1 MKKHYATHVEDT
13 DKLISVAGPILEYKT
28 WYEQYKKLMEEQ
40 AQRKYGLYTPT
51 SEGGDDFDPSSFDQA
66 WTVVG
71 KTNEDEDRATIA
83 NITGNGNNLQLKN
96 FAFSGSSGYGL
107 YDIPS
112 PTTWWYYGV
121 TKVNLTQYS
130 VQLTD
135 RSHVNQDL
143 LIFFEH
149 GPSLLVAGTYNFT
162 GFRFKITNP
171 NNHPLSAFFRGDK
184 SLWNI
189 DVTESGIYEFPGI
202 TLTLEEDAN
211 TNYGFELATANEI
224 ENFSV
229 IFELLPKYAGYLV
242 TDGVDDKIISSNF
255 VMGDNWTV
263 VGDWKFIEDKK
274 DSAGIVKNRSLFVFN
289 TASGLTIYINTGS
302 SGMSINDTKSL
313 KAVCSDG
320 RIYLDDWS
328 EVKNTQKQ
336 DASDLEKELNIGNN
350 GSNFTKIA
358 FKNLGIYNRILSKE
372 DCIKA
377 YNYLQT
383 LKAK

>member
-83 NITGNGNNLQLKN
+83 NITGNGNDLKLTN
-96 FAFSGSSGYGL
+96 FGFAEGSGYGL
-107 YDIPS
+107 YGENYNDDRWIKSTNRADI
-112 PTTWWYYGV
+112 TWMS
-121 TKVNLTQYS
+121 YS
-130 VQLTD
+130 VNVTSVKIAVTQLYYQS
-135 RSHVNQDL
+135 RGEQ
-143 LIFFEH
+143 
-149 GPSLLVAGTYNFT
+149 PSFT
-162 GFRFKITNP
+162 VSSYKIKVYGLKDGQT
-171 NNHPLSAFFRGDK
+171 LSYRQATSEGVQMYKISED
-184 SLWNI
+184 
-189 DVTESGIYEFPGI
+189 GIY
-202 TLTLEEDAN
+202 TLPSFLFKAN
-211 TNYGFELATANEI
+211 GDWYGFTLNKIQESCDITI
-224 ENFSV
+224 EQ
-229 IFELLPKYAGYLV
+229 IPEYEGYLV

-255 VMGDNWTV
+255 VIGDNWTV

-274 DSAGIVKNRSLFVFN
+274 DSAGIVKSRSLFVFN
-289 TASGLTIYINTGS
+289 TASGLIIYINTGS

-336 DASDLEKELNIGNN
+336 DASDIEKELTIGNN

>member
-40 AQRKYGLYTPT
+40 AQRKYGLYTTT

-66 WTVVG
+66 WTVAG
-71 KTNEDEDRATIA
+71 KTNEDSDRATIA
-83 NITGNGNNLQLKN
+83 NIAGNNNNLTLTN
-96 FAFSGSSGYGL
+96 FGFAEGSGYGL
-107 YDIPS
+107 YAENYNDDRWIKSTDRADI
-112 PTTWWYYGV
+112 TWMS
-121 TKVNLTQYS
+121 YS
-130 VQLTD
+130 VNVTSVKIAVTQLYYQS
-135 RSHVNQDL
+135 RSDQ
-143 LIFFEH
+143 
-149 GPSLLVAGTYNFT
+149 PSFT
-162 GFRFKITNP
+162 VSSYKIKVYGLKDGQT
-171 NNHPLSAFFRGDK
+171 LSYRQATPEGVQIYKISED
-184 SLWNI
+184 
-189 DVTESGIYEFPGI
+189 GIY
-202 TLTLEEDAN
+202 TLPSFLFKAN
-211 TNYGFELATANEI
+211 GDWYGFILNKIQESCDITI
-224 ENFSV
+224 EQ
-229 IFELLPKYAGYLV
+229 IPEYEGYLI
-242 TDGVDDKIISSNF
+242 TDGVDDKVVSSNF

-274 DSAGIVKNRSLFVFN
+274 DSAGIIKSRSLFVFN
-289 TASGLTIYINTGS
+289 TASGLIIYINTGS

-336 DASDLEKELNIGNN
+336 DASDVEKELAIGNN

>member
-1 MKKHYATHVEDT
+1 MIALSDINLSKIDLSGI
-13 DKLISVAGPILEYKT
+13 DLRGIKLGIGGRGGS
-28 WYEQYKKLMEEQ
+28 
-40 AQRKYGLYTPT
+40 
-51 SEGGDDFDPSSFDQA
+51 GDDSQRPWLFPDHA
-66 WTVVG
+66 WTVTG
-71 KTNEDEDRATIA
+71 KTNEDSNRDIIA
-83 NITGNGNNLQLKN
+83 NVTGNGNDLKLTN
-96 FAFSGSSGYGL
+96 FGFAEGRGY
-107 YDIPS
+107 
-112 PTTWWYYGV
+112 
-121 TKVNLTQYS
+121 
-130 VQLTD
+130 
-135 RSHVNQDL
+135 NQ
-143 LIFFEH
+143 E
-149 GPSLLVAGTYNFT
+149 G
-162 GFRFKITNP
+162 
-171 NNHPLSAFFRGDK
+171 
-184 SLWNI
+184 
-189 DVTESGIYEFPGI
+189 E
-202 TLTLEEDAN
+202 
-211 TNYGFELATANEI
+211 
-224 ENFSV
+224 
-229 IFELLPKYAGYLV
+229 YAGYLI

-274 DSAGIVKNRSLFVFN
+274 DSAGIVKSRSLFVFN

-336 DASDLEKELNIGNN
+336 DASDLEKELTIGNN

>member
-1 MKKHYATHVEDT
+1 MIALSDINLSKIDLSGI
-13 DKLISVAGPILEYKT
+13 DLRGIKLGIGGRGGS
-28 WYEQYKKLMEEQ
+28 
-40 AQRKYGLYTPT
+40 
-51 SEGGDDFDPSSFDQA
+51 GDDSQRPWLFPDQA
-66 WTVVG
+66 WTVTG
-71 KTNEDEDRATIA
+71 KTNEDSNRDIIA
-83 NITGNGNNLQLKN
+83 NVTGNGNDLVLSN
-96 FAFSGSSGYGL
+96 FGFAEGSGYGL
-107 YDIPS
+107 YGENYNDDRWIKPTNRADI
-112 PTTWWYYGV
+112 TWMS
-121 TKVNLTQYS
+121 YS
-130 VQLTD
+130 VNVTSVKIAVTQLYYQS
-135 RSHVNQDL
+135 RREQ
-143 LIFFEH
+143 
-149 GPSLLVAGTYNFT
+149 PSFT
-162 GFRFKITNP
+162 VSSYKIKVYGLKDGQT
-171 NNHPLSAFFRGDK
+171 LSYRQATPEGVQMYKISED
-184 SLWNI
+184 
-189 DVTESGIYEFPGI
+189 GIY
-202 TLTLEEDAN
+202 TLPSFLFKAN
-211 TNYGFELATANEI
+211 GDWYGFILNKIQESCDITI
-224 ENFSV
+224 EQ
-229 IFELLPKYAGYLV
+229 IPEYEGYLV

-274 DSAGIVKNRSLFVFN
+274 DSAGIVKSRSLFVFN

-302 SGMSINDTKSL
+302 SGMSINDTKLL

-336 DASDLEKELNIGNN
+336 DASDLEKELTIGNN

>member
-83 NITGNGNNLQLKN
+83 NITGNGNDLKLTN
-96 FAFSGSSGYGL
+96 FGFAEGSGYGL
-107 YDIPS
+107 YGENYNDDRWIKSTNRADRADI
-112 PTTWWYYGV
+112 TWMS
-121 TKVNLTQYS
+121 YS
-130 VQLTD
+130 VNVTSVKIAVTQLYYQS
-135 RSHVNQDL
+135 RSEQ
-143 LIFFEH
+143 
-149 GPSLLVAGTYNFT
+149 PSFT
-162 GFRFKITNP
+162 VSSYKIKVYGLKDGQT
-171 NNHPLSAFFRGDK
+171 LSYRQATPEGVQMYKISED
-184 SLWNI
+184 
-189 DVTESGIYEFPGI
+189 GIY
-202 TLTLEEDAN
+202 TLPSFLFKAN
-211 TNYGFELATANEI
+211 GDWYGFILNKIQESCDITI
-224 ENFSV
+224 EQ
-229 IFELLPKYAGYLV
+229 IPEYEGYLV

-255 VMGDNWTV
+255 VIGDNWTV

-274 DSAGIVKNRSLFVFN
+274 DSAGIVKSRSLFVFN
-289 TASGLTIYINTGS
+289 TASGLIIYINTGS

-336 DASDLEKELNIGNN
+336 DTSDIEKELTIGNN

>member
-83 NITGNGNNLQLKN
+83 NITGNGNDLKLTN
-96 FAFSGSSGYGL
+96 FGFAEGSGYGL
-107 YDIPS
+107 YGENYNDDRWIKSTNRADI
-112 PTTWWYYGV
+112 TWMS
-121 TKVNLTQYS
+121 YS
-130 VQLTD
+130 VNVTSVKIAVTQLYYQS
-135 RSHVNQDL
+135 RSEQ
-143 LIFFEH
+143 
-149 GPSLLVAGTYNFT
+149 PSFT
-162 GFRFKITNP
+162 VSSYKIKVYGLKDGQT
-171 NNHPLSAFFRGDK
+171 LSYRQATPEGVQMYKISED
-184 SLWNI
+184 
-189 DVTESGIYEFPGI
+189 GIY
-202 TLTLEEDAN
+202 TLPSFLFKAN
-211 TNYGFELATANEI
+211 GDWYGFILNKIQESCDITI
-224 ENFSV
+224 EQ
-229 IFELLPKYAGYLV
+229 IPEYEGYLV

-255 VMGDNWTV
+255 VIGDNWTV
-263 VGDWKFIEDKK
+263 
-274 DSAGIVKNRSLFVFN
+274 
-289 TASGLTIYINTGS
+289 SGLIIYINTGS

-336 DASDLEKELNIGNN
+336 DASDIEKELTIGNN

>member
-83 NITGNGNNLQLKN
+83 NITGNGNDLKLTN
-96 FAFSGSSGYGL
+96 FGFAEGSGYGL
-107 YDIPS
+107 YGENYNDDRWIKSTNRADI
-112 PTTWWYYGV
+112 TWMS
-121 TKVNLTQYS
+121 YS
-130 VQLTD
+130 VNVTSVKIAVTQLYYQS
-135 RSHVNQDL
+135 RSEQ
-143 LIFFEH
+143 
-149 GPSLLVAGTYNFT
+149 PSFT
-162 GFRFKITNP
+162 VSSYKIKVYGLKDGQT
-171 NNHPLSAFFRGDK
+171 LSYRQATPEGVQMYKISED
-184 SLWNI
+184 
-189 DVTESGIYEFPGI
+189 GIY
-202 TLTLEEDAN
+202 TLPSFLFKAN
-211 TNYGFELATANEI
+211 GDWYGFILNKIQESCDITI
-224 ENFSV
+224 EQ
-229 IFELLPKYAGYLV
+229 IPEYEGYLV

-255 VMGDNWTV
+255 VIGDNWTV

-274 DSAGIVKNRSLFVFN
+274 DSTGIVKSRSLFVFN
-289 TASGLTIYINTGS
+289 TASGLIIYINTGS

-336 DASDLEKELNIGNN
+336 DASDIEKELTIGNN

>member
-83 NITGNGNNLQLKN
+83 NITGNGNDLKLTN
-96 FAFSGSSGYGL
+96 FGFAEGSGYGL
-107 YDIPS
+107 YGENYNDDRWIKSTNRADI
-112 PTTWWYYGV
+112 TWMS
-121 TKVNLTQYS
+121 YS
-130 VQLTD
+130 VNVTSVKIAVTQLYYQS
-135 RSHVNQDL
+135 RSEQ
-143 LIFFEH
+143 
-149 GPSLLVAGTYNFT
+149 PSFT
-162 GFRFKITNP
+162 VSSYKIKVYGLKDGQT
-171 NNHPLSAFFRGDK
+171 LSYRQATPEGVQMYKISED
-184 SLWNI
+184 
-189 DVTESGIYEFPGI
+189 GIY
-202 TLTLEEDAN
+202 TLPSFLFKAN
-211 TNYGFELATANEI
+211 GDWYGFILNKIQESCDITI
-224 ENFSV
+224 EQ
-229 IFELLPKYAGYLV
+229 IPEYEGYLV

-255 VMGDNWTV
+255 VIGDNWTV

-274 DSAGIVKNRSLFVFN
+274 DSAGIVKSRSLFVFN
-289 TASGLTIYINTGS
+289 TASGLIIYINTGS

-313 KAVCSDG
+313 KAVCSDD

-336 DASDLEKELNIGNN
+336 DASDIEKELTIGNN

>member
-83 NITGNGNNLQLKN
+83 NITGNGNDLKLTN
-96 FAFSGSSGYGL
+96 FGFAEGSGYGL
-107 YDIPS
+107 YGENYNDDRWVKSTNRADI
-112 PTTWWYYGV
+112 TWMS
-121 TKVNLTQYS
+121 YS
-130 VQLTD
+130 VNVTSVKIAVTQLYYQS
-135 RSHVNQDL
+135 RSEQ
-143 LIFFEH
+143 
-149 GPSLLVAGTYNFT
+149 PSFT
-162 GFRFKITNP
+162 VSSYKIKVYGLKDGQT
-171 NNHPLSAFFRGDK
+171 LSYRQATPEGVQMYKISED
-184 SLWNI
+184 
-189 DVTESGIYEFPGI
+189 GIY
-202 TLTLEEDAN
+202 TLPSFLFKAN
-211 TNYGFELATANEI
+211 GDWYGFILNKIQESCDITI
-224 ENFSV
+224 EQ
-229 IFELLPKYAGYLV
+229 IPEYEGYLV

-255 VMGDNWTV
+255 VIGDNWTV

-274 DSAGIVKNRSLFVFN
+274 DSAGIVKSRSLFVFN
-289 TASGLTIYINTGS
+289 TASGLIIYINTGS

-336 DASDLEKELNIGNN
+336 DASDIEKELTIGNN